1 MRLPRCLIGLCNVG
15 KALLTI
21 TPACLFPCRINKQQ
35 IVPIRVPVV
44 PPGQFQ
50 TFQEPFVDKSH
61 VAQGLS
67 LGQTHLATSG
77 GLLCKYDVPCI
88 GDFHSCHRSRRSP
101 EPPYKDTA
109 AVSSQKTH
117 GKPTPTPTRYV
128 PAKPLFPP
136 SFRQS
141 GLVCL
146 FAICPC
152 KLFVH
157 KFPAGNSACE
167 RRSLGESATCLSREV
182 LSRAVT
188 ADVMRRALPAER
200 TDRLSVWMSHG
211 RVRGSPQMRMPRS
224 GTVGARVAV
233 SG

>member
-157 KFPAGNSACE
+157 KFPAGNSRASVGVWE
-167 RRSLGESATCLSREV
+167 SLQLVYLGRFFPEPSQL
-182 LSRAVT
+182 
-188 ADVMRRALPAER
+188 
-200 TDRLSVWMSHG
+200 MS
-211 RVRGSPQMRMPRS
+211 
-224 GTVGARVAV
+224 
-233 SG
+233 